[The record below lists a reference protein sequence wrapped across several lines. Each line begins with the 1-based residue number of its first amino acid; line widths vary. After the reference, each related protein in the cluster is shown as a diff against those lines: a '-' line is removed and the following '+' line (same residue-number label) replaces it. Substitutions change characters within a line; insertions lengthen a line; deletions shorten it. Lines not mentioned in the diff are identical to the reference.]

1 MKAGYLCCK
10 DLVKVGDLNCWCKC
24 MFSRDESLQQVCEK
38 LPKDITTLAKY
49 ALFMHH
55 IPMVSYLFYYYL
67 SVLFPGVCQVNLLMS
82 LSRFKK
88 YNCEVY
94 AHIDDQ
100 QSLCGFTED
109 SVQVCNLCFKNSQNV
124 ESYKFHN
131 LTCPFLEDLYPDLAK
146 DDEAMDVDQ
155 LLGMDTF
162 DCWFTTFSF
171 LQLALIDEM
180 HREAAPRAIHPLFG
194 VVQLP
199 KLDSMDRSGMLSPK
213 YMLVMFSCLHDN

>member
-100 QSLCGFTED
+100 SLFVD
-109 SVQVCNLCFKNSQNV
+109 LLKIVS
-124 ESYKFHN
+124 KFATSASKTHRMLS
-131 LTCPFLEDLYPDLAK
+131 LTS
-146 DDEAMDVDQ
+146 
-155 LLGMDTF
+155 
-162 DCWFTTFSF
+162 FTT
-171 LQLALIDEM
+171 
-180 HREAAPRAIHPLFG
+180 
-194 VVQLP
+194 
-199 KLDSMDRSGMLSPK
+199 
-213 YMLVMFSCLHDN
+213 